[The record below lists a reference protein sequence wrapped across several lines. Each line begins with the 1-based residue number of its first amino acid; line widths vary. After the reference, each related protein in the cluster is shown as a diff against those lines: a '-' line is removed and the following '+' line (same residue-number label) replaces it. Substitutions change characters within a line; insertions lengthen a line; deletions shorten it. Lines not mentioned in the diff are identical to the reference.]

1 MLRYLPG
8 ILYTRRVP
16 TLQIVYASTSGHT
29 EYVVGLVTEALKNEA
44 PGVTVSLTRAELAV
58 PETFLAGDFLLLASG
73 TWNTGG
79 SEGQLNP
86 HMHALLLD
94 RAKGADLRGKKAFVI
109 GLGDARYHF
118 TARAHDRLIDFVK
131 THNGVV
137 LEPTLKIVNEPY
149 GQEESVR
156 HWVKHLLSSLP
167 S

>member
-1 MLRYLPG
+1 MLRYLPR

-29 EYVVGLVTEALKNEA
+29 EYVVGLVTAALKNEA
-44 PGVTVSLTRAELAV
+44 PGITLKVTRAELAA
-58 PETFLAGDFLLLASG
+58 PETFLAGDFLLLACG

-86 HMHALLLD
+86 YMVLLLD
-94 RAKGADLRGKKAFVI
+94 RAKAADLQGRKTFVI

-118 TARAHDRLIDFVK
+118 TALAHDRLIDFVK

-149 GQEESVR
+149 GQEDTVR
-156 HWVKHLLSSLP
+156 HWVKHLLSSFP